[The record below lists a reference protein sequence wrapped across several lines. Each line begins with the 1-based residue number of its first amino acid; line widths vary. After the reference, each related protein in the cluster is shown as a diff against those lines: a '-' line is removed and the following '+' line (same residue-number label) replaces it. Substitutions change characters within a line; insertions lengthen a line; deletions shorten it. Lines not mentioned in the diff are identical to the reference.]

1 MKIVAFV
8 LGNYC
13 LAMES
18 GEWAISKMDRE
29 GLRASWEQIRDLKK
43 RVGEIE
49 RRHEGSRTRAV
60 TIARQEEEQRSQACD
75 PYAINMLIRALL
87 VGFTDTRF
95 VRCPEDYYDWDLSE
109 RRRFLKAPSTKHLTK
124 SIVFENTR
132 FDGDGD
138 GDGDGKGE
146 QEGDERSRLSE
157 SRYVCCVVGYG
168 DGVDSDMLRKMGRES
183 GSKDGVLASASK
195 FNFRVA
201 NDCLDISGYERN
213 GVTPLGMRTSMPVVL
228 DEKVD
233 KLEPPIFWLG
243 GGQVSL
249 KWMVKVEEFRAVFN
263 PLVARISTS
272 M

>member
-1 MKIVAFV
+1 MFPEVTC
-8 LGNYC
+8 C

-18 GEWAISKMDRE
+18 GQCATARMDKE
-29 GLRASWEQIRDLKK
+29 GLRACWEQIRDLEK

-49 RRHEGSRTRAV
+49 RRHENSQ
-60 TIARQEEEQRSQACD
+60 ARVVAIPQQEKEQRSQACD
-75 PYAINMLIRALL
+75 AYAVNMLIRALS
-87 VGFTDTRF
+87 VGFTETRF

-109 RRRFLKAPSTKHLTK
+109 RRRYLNAPSTKHLTK

-132 FDGDGD
+132 FDGDG
-138 GDGDGKGE
+138 KGE
-146 QEGDERSRLSE
+146 KEGEQGNNLCE

-183 GSKDGVLASASK
+183 GSKDGALVSASK

-201 NDCLDISGYERN
+201 NDCQEVSGYERN
-213 GVTPLGMRTSMPVVL
+213 GVTPLGMRTSMPIVL

-233 KLEPPIFWLG
+233 KLEPPILWLG

-249 KWMVKVEEFRAVFN
+249 KWMVKVEEFRNVFK